1 MSAERCPTPSW
12 SRAARRCCL
21 PASDAVAQMKGLATP
36 LQVKPS
42 GMPPC
47 RRRAPTVLVRV
58 RSQASSTGGTSAE
71 QASPP
76 TAGPPPGGSAADLRG
91 ARGPECS
98 ARGLSSTRRAPSPAE
113 WRERMRRWGPTSAG
127 GNAPASVPGGSLGGT
142 PRPSPVR
149 ALTPRGPPSGGR
161 WARTGGPE
169 GPAGRGEGGRGR
181 VPTWKPTELP
191 EVVILRRR
199 RRLPVAACTACGPSA
214 RASARTPSSPVPRP
228 SRRGCRHVPHG
239 TQEGPPSSTHL
250 EQDDGTARPGAAR
263 KAAPRGS

>member
-47 RRRAPTVLVRV
+47 RRRVPTVLVRV

-149 ALTPRGPPSGGR
+149 ALTPRCPLSSRGR

-169 GPAGRGEGGRGR
+169 GPAGRGEGGERESTDVEAHRTPRGR
-181 VPTWKPTELP
+181 HPQAAPATPRRGVYRLRAQRESQRQDTEQPRAAAKQEGVPPCPTWHPGRPTFL
-191 EVVILRRR
+191 
-199 RRLPVAACTACGPSA
+199 
-214 RASARTPSSPVPRP
+214 
-228 SRRGCRHVPHG
+228 H
-239 TQEGPPSSTHL
+239 PP
-250 EQDDGTARPGAAR
+250 
-263 KAAPRGS
+263 